1 MKHHLSDFIDM
12 AYEHTEIVY
21 KWRNQ
26 PHIREV
32 MYNSNLLDWKEHLQW
47 FDSIPNDNS
56 KIVKILYYNN
66 KPYGIANFKFTNLQ
80 SNIGEW
86 GFYIGEK
93 DAPKGMGKLLAYKML
108 CYLFEELKIR
118 KVCAEVLD
126 YNQIS
131 LNFHGKVGFKQE
143 GILRKHIFKNNNYCD
158 VYLFSIFA
166 DEWIQK
172 KRELEKELF
181 N

>member
-1 MKHHLSDFIDM
+1 MKQHLSDFIDM
-12 AYEHTEIVY
+12 TNEHIELVY
-21 KWRNQ
+21 RWRNQ

-32 MYNSNLLDWKEHLQW
+32 MYNSNLLDWNDHLQW
-47 FDSIPNDNS
+47 FNSISNDNT
-56 KIVKILYYNN
+56 KVVKILYYNDV
-66 KPYGIANFKFTNLQ
+66 PFGVANFKFTNSQ
-80 SNIGEW
+80 SNVGEW

-108 CYLFEELKIR
+108 CYLFEELKVR
-118 KVCAEVLD
+118 KICAEVLD

-131 LNFHGKVGFKQE
+131 LKFHEKVGFIQE
-143 GILRKHIFKNNNYCD
+143 GILRKHIIKYNNYCD

-172 KRELEKELF
+172 KRQLEKELF